1 METLRAA
8 VTRRGVKWDDNA
20 ASATRTI
27 VILTKGAVTGGSNTA
42 NAIIR
47 LLKSAR
53 RRHYIFVYSLADG
66 WDFTGNER
74 KGAHPIIDTALN
86 ENEGMAYR
94 APVPRVMRY
103 EHDAMVDE
111 MLARLNKA

>member
-1 METLRAA
+1 MEALRAA
-8 VTRRGVKWDDNA
+8 IICRGVQWDDSA

-27 VILTKGAVTGGSNTA
+27 VILTKGAIAKGSNTA
-42 NAIIR
+42 NAIVR
-47 LLKSAR
+47 LLRSAS
-53 RRHYIFVYSLADG
+53 RRHYLFVYSLADG
-66 WDFTGNER
+66 WDFSGSER
-74 KGAHPIIDTALN
+74 EGAHAIIDTALN

-94 APVPRVMRY
+94 APFPRLMRY